1 MKPYQGTGGES
12 MSEDFDRLMRALRLT
27 GTEYCEDLRAIA
39 TERTLEKGQKLSD
52 ADKQNIMFLMSGLLR
67 GYVIDKNGEEITDC
81 FMRRYAEACTM
92 DLTVVGFKSEMSI
105 HVEALEETRLIC
117 FTAYDVIPMLSR
129 SPELL
134 FVVNR
139 SMAQNYIDLWNHK
152 MILYRT
158 TAMDRYTWFLEY
170 YPGLI
175 DVVPH
180 KYIASFLDMTPVT
193 LSRLR
198 KTMHKEQLWIQ

>member
-1 MKPYQGTGGES
+1 MRE
-12 MSEDFDRLMRALRLT
+12 EFDRLMRALRLT
-27 GTEYCEDLRAIA
+27 GTEYCEPLFQIA
-39 TERTLEKGQKLSD
+39 SARTLQKGEHLTEDDRQKIL
-52 ADKQNIMFLMSGLLR
+52 FLMSGLLR
-67 GYVIDKNGEEITDC
+67 GYVIDKNGEEVTDC
-81 FMRRYAEACTM
+81 FMRRYAEACTV
-92 DLTVVGFKSEMSI
+92 DLTVVGFKSEMTI
-105 HVEALEETRLIC
+105 HVEAIEGTRLIC
-117 FTAYDVIPMLSR
+117 FDTYDVIPMLSR

-158 TAMDRYTWFLEY
+158 TAMERYEWFLSY

-175 DVVPH
+175 DVVPQ
-180 KYIASFLDMTPVT
+180 KYIASFLNMTPVT

>member
-1 MKPYQGTGGES
+1 

-27 GTEYCEDLRAIA
+27 DTTYCEELRPIAIEK
-39 TERTLEKGQKLSD
+39 TIEKGEKLSD
-52 ADKQNIMFLMSGLLR
+52 ADKHNVMFLMSGLMR
-67 GYVIDKNGEEITDC
+67 GYIIDKNGEEITDC

-92 DLTVVGFKSEMSI
+92 DLSVVDYKAEMSI
-105 HVEALEETRLIC
+105 QVEALEDTRLIC
-117 FTAYDVIPMLSR
+117 FETCEVIPMLSR

-139 SMAQNYIDLWNHK
+139 AMTQNYIDLWKHK

-158 TAMDRYTWFLEY
+158 TAMERYEWFLKE

-198 KTMHKEQLWIQ
+198 KTMYKDQLWIQ

>member
-1 MKPYQGTGGES
+1 
-12 MSEDFDRLMRALRLT
+12 MSEDFDRLMRALHLT
-27 GTEYCEDLRAIA
+27 GTTYCDELCAIA
-39 TERTLEKGQKLSD
+39 TEKTIEKGQKLSES
-52 ADKQNIMFLMSGLLR
+52 DKHYTMFLMSGLLR
-67 GYVIDKNGEEITDC
+67 GYINNKDGEEITDC
-81 FMRRYAEACTM
+81 FIRRYAEACTM
-92 DLTVVGFKSEMSI
+92 DLSIVGFKAEMEI
-105 HVEALEETRLIC
+105 HVEALEDTRVIC
-117 FTAYDVIPMLSR
+117 FENYDVNSMLSR

-139 SMAQNYIDLWNHK
+139 AITQNYIDLWKHK
-152 MILYRT
+152 TILYRT
-158 TAMDRYTWFLEY
+158 TAMERYEWFLKD

-198 KTMHKEQLWIQ
+198 KTMYKDQLWM

>member
-1 MKPYQGTGGES
+1 
-12 MSEDFDRLMRALRLT
+12 
-27 GTEYCEDLRAIA
+27 
-39 TERTLEKGQKLSD
+39 
-52 ADKQNIMFLMSGLLR
+52 
-67 GYVIDKNGEEITDC
+67 
-81 FMRRYAEACTM
+81 
-92 DLTVVGFKSEMSI
+92 
-105 HVEALEETRLIC
+105 
-117 FTAYDVIPMLSR
+117 MLSR

-139 SMAQNYIDLWNHK
+139 AMTQNYIDLWKHK

-158 TAMDRYTWFLEY
+158 TAMERYEWFLKD

-198 KTMHKEQLWIQ
+198 KTMFKDQLWIQ